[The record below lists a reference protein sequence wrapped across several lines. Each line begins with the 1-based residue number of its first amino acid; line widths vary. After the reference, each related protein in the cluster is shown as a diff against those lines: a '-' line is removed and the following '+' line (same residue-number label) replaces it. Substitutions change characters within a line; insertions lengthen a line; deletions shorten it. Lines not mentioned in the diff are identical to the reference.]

1 MSSSLADWLTAAH
14 WPHFSAKRL
23 WRLIRAFPSLADF
36 RQAGP
41 EAWLHH
47 GASSDDLAI
56 FKTVDEARVA
66 ACLAWAEQ
74 PNHHIIT
81 LEDEAYPR
89 LLKETE
95 DPPLVLYVHGNV
107 AALAFPQLGMVGARA
122 ASPYGLDNAFQ
133 FARALVARGY
143 AVTSGLALGIDAA
156 AHRGALKGEG
166 VTLAVMGSGMNA
178 LYPQKH
184 ASLAAEIVAGGGA
197 VITEF
202 SVDAPPVADHFPRR
216 NRIIAGLS
224 VGVLVVEAALR
235 SGSLITARLAMEANR
250 EVFAIPGPIHHP
262 KARGCHHLI
271 REGATLVET
280 VDDILTHLGSLTA
293 VSQIAMPLSPALPS
307 LAGNDRLVFDQI
319 DYVTTS
325 IDVIILRSGL
335 TASEVSSI
343 LLSLALQG
351 WVQPVAGGVVRLSAH
366 H

>member
-1 MSSSLADWLTAAH
+1 MSSSLAQWLTAAH
-14 WPHFSAKRL
+14 WPHFSPKRL
-23 WRLIRAFPSLADF
+23 LRLIRAFPSMADF
-36 RQAGP
+36 MQAGP
-41 EAWLHH
+41 EAWLNA
-47 GASSDDLAI
+47 GATADDLAI
-56 FKTVDEARVA
+56 FKTTDEARIR
-66 ACLAWAEQ
+66 ACLTWAEQ
-74 PNHHIIT
+74 PKHHIIT
-81 LEDEAYPR
+81 LEDAAYPA
-89 LLKETE
+89 LLKQTE
-95 DPPLVLYVHGNV
+95 DPPLVLYVQGNV
-107 AALAFPQLGMVGARA
+107 AALSLPQLGMVGARA
-122 ASPYGLDNAFQ
+122 ASTYGLDNAFQ
-133 FARALVARGY
+133 FARALAARGY
-143 AVTSGLALGIDAA
+143 AITSGLALGIDAA
-156 AHRGALKGEG
+156 AHLGALKGEG

-178 LYPQKH
+178 IYPKKH
-184 ASLAAEIVAGGGA
+184 HSLAADIVANQGA
-197 VITEF
+197 LITEF
-202 SVDAPPVADHFPRR
+202 SVDAPPVPDHFPRR

-280 VDDILTHLGSLTA
+280 VDDILAHLGALTA
-293 VSQIAMPLSPALPS
+293 ASQMTMPMSGRSPVLN
-307 LAGNDRLVFDQI
+307 GKDRLVFDQI